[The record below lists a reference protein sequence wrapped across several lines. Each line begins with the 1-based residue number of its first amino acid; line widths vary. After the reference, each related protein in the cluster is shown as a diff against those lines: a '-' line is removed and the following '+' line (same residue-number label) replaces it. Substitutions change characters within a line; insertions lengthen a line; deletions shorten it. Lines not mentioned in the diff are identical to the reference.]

1 MKFSAVTLRSCK
13 NSEAR
18 LKAAEKSFNTVIYHK
33 PKRLVRRWTDPPQ
46 EVNKPLIITS
56 APPWVDDKQQT
67 VCCTVTYCIFHC
79 VESMFASGTWFLVST
94 NKLLVFACLSSH
106 EHEMKRKLNVSL
118 CNRGGLM
125 SSFLLPESISFRIH
139 RSVSESPSSAQPWTT
154 QKPQT
159 QWICLQRCPWKCVLI
174 NAGTSSLS

>member
-13 NSEAR
+13 NSEAH
-18 LKAAEKSFNTVIYHK
+18 LKAAEKCFDIVIYHK

-125 SSFLLPESISFRIH
+125 SSFLLPESI
-139 RSVSESPSSAQPWTT
+139 RSGFVEVCQNHPALLSHERHKNPKHSEFVFNVVPGSV
-154 QKPQT
+154 
-159 QWICLQRCPWKCVLI
+159 CLLMQERHL
-174 NAGTSSLS
+174 